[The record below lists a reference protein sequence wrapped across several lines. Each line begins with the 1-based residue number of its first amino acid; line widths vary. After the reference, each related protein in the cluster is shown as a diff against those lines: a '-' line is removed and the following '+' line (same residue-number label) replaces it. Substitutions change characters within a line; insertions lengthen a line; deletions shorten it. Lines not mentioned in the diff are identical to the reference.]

1 MKYSIRIS
9 LSLLI
14 ALLFAMSAF
23 AQSSPRRIEIH
34 AHRFSFT
41 PEEITV
47 KRGEPVTLALTSDD
61 VPHSLLI
68 EGLHINALMTKGHV
82 TEIKLTPEMV
92 GDFKGRCDRFC
103 GSGHG
108 SMVFTIHVG
117 TNSNAT
123 KRVAYRNGALPI
135 YIFSFRN
142 VARRDLLS
150 GAEQAP
156 GAKSSDICRG
166 VPESCSESAYLAL
179 RFGISFPAQPTI
191 ELVSRPRY
199 R

>member
-1 MKYSIRIS
+1 VLGTVAFDQRVVFDFDLPVGESSQNANLSPRRKVEMKYSIRIS

-68 EGLHINALMTKGHV
+68 EGLHINAVMTKGHV
-82 TEIKLTPEMV
+82 TEVKLTPEMV
-92 GDFKGRCDRFC
+92 GDFKGRCGHFC

-108 SMVFTIHVG
+108 SMALTIHVG
-117 TNSNAT
+117 
-123 KRVAYRNGALPI
+123 
-135 YIFSFRN
+135 
-142 VARRDLLS
+142 D
-150 GAEQAP
+150 EQ
-156 GAKSSDICRG
+156 
-166 VPESCSESAYLAL
+166 
-179 RFGISFPAQPTI
+179 
-191 ELVSRPRY
+191 
-199 R
+199 

>member
-1 MKYSIRIS
+1 MLGAVAFDQRVVFDFDLPVGESSQNANLSPRRKVEMKYSIRIS
-9 LSLLI
+9 LSLLV
-14 ALLFAMSAF
+14 ALLFATSAL

-41 PEEITV
+41 PAEITV
-47 KRGEPVTLALTSDD
+47 EKGEPVTLALTSDD

-68 EGLHINALMTKGHV
+68 EGLHINTLMTKDHV

-117 TNSNAT
+117 
-123 KRVAYRNGALPI
+123 P
-135 YIFSFRN
+135 
-142 VARRDLLS
+142 
-150 GAEQAP
+150 EQ
-156 GAKSSDICRG
+156 
-166 VPESCSESAYLAL
+166 
-179 RFGISFPAQPTI
+179 
-191 ELVSRPRY
+191 
-199 R
+199 